1 MDYRNISNN
10 MIRLDGLFGL
20 AHREIRFVGG
30 CVRDS
35 LLGLPAK
42 DIDLCTDATPDEQ
55 IAIYKAEGITY
66 YETGLKHGTLTVSF
80 GDGET
85 YEITSLRTET
95 EHDGRH
101 AKVAY
106 TRDWKADLA
115 RRDLTINAMSMT
127 FNGDLFDPFG
137 GRHDL
142 EAGRVRFVGD
152 ASERMREDYL
162 RILRWLRFHA
172 RFAKGKPIDE
182 DAEMA
187 AVILGKGL
195 EGISRERVWSEVSR
209 IVTGPDGALMLR
221 EMMRLGLAYPC
232 GLPNGSWREV
242 ARLEQP
248 QAITAMVAFL
258 GDLNRVRNLG
268 ERWKWSS
275 DEMKLAEFLGE
286 NLPQYNADYHR
297 MLAHDGVSREWV
309 YELAKLHDRADHI
322 PALMTWTVPEFPVR
336 GKDLIERGMKPGPEV
351 GTMLSNLKLLWADG
365 IYRPTKDELLARVI
379 TRPELEQKLDA
390 MIGGKA

>member
-1 MDYRNISNN
+1 MDYRDISPNLIN
-10 MIRLDGLFGL
+10 LQL
-20 AHREIRFVGG
+20 AFHAADRDIRFVGG

-80 GDGET
+80 GEGET
-85 YEITSLRTET
+85 YEITSLRTES

-101 AKVAY
+101 ATVAY
-106 TRDWKADLA
+106 TRDFEADLA
-115 RRDLTINAMSMT
+115 RRDLTINAISQT
-127 FNGDLFDPFG
+127 FNGDIFDPFKG
-137 GRHDL
+137 YDDL
-142 EAGRVRFVGD
+142 KNGRVRFVGNAAD
-152 ASERMREDYL
+152 RMREDYL

-172 RFAKGKPIDE
+172 RFAKGAPL
-182 DAEMA
+182 DADAQTA
-187 AVILGKGL
+187 AMLVGKGL

-248 QAITAMVAFL
+248 QAVTAMVAFL
-258 GDLNRVRNLG
+258 GDQHRVMKLG
-268 ERWKWSS
+268 ERWKWSG

-286 NLPQYNADYHR
+286 HLPQYDADYHR

-309 YELAKLHDRADHI
+309 CELAKLHDRADHI
-322 PALMTWTVPEFPVR
+322 PALLTWAIPEFPVR
-336 GKDLIERGMKPGPEV
+336 GKDLMDHGMKPGPAV
-351 GTMLSNLKLLWADG
+351 GMVLSNLKLLWADS
-365 IYRPTKDELLARVI
+365 IYRLSKDELLARV
-379 TRPELEQKLDA
+379 TKVEE
-390 MIGGKA
+390 